1 MKNPLRTY
9 KPSSTRTMMLDS
21 LLGENDLVIRGGDW
35 YADFPYHL
43 RSAWRNKYPP
53 THRYDDVAFRLFRTQ
68 EKK

>member
-1 MKNPLRTY
+1 VKNPLKTY
-9 KPSSTRTMMLDS
+9 KPSSTQPRDPWS
-21 LLGENDLVIRGGDW
+21 VGNDHRVIRGGDW
-35 YADFPYHL
+35 LTDFPHHL